1 MFSSGYRHVHQEDC
15 ESSLFTAAKTLLI
28 SHSSMSAKVPH
39 GTASL
44 AATLEA
50 SSHMVLQPFTPFY
63 FHKQPT
69 ADKTLHHRNQTLHLL
84 LPRTLRHPPLQDTV
98 IDLLVCHYH
107 ISSLLREYPGFTW
120 RISLVL
126 DWGVYQSD
134 FLYQIPKNC
143 PINTLSEFLRSDVF
157 SS

>member
-15 ESSLFTAAKTLLI
+15 KSSLFTAAKTLLI

-69 ADKTLHHRNQTLHLL
+69 ADKTPSQRPNTSSTSTSDTAPSSSSRHSDRSPRLS
-84 LPRTLRHPPLQDTV
+84 LPYLQSPPRIPWFYMANLTGV
-98 IDLLVCHYH
+98 GLG
-107 ISSLLREYPGFTW
+107 SL
-120 RISLVL
+120 SV
-126 DWGVYQSD
+126 
-134 FLYQIPKNC
+134 
-143 PINTLSEFLRSDVF
+143 
-157 SS
+157 